1 MNTTGKLY
9 LIPTPISDADY
20 LKVLPQGAI
29 DIIHTLDEFIV
40 EELRTARRFLKKIGY
55 TKDFEEVTF
64 HLLNEHTK
72 SEETNHFLDHA
83 LQGKN
88 IGLLSEA
95 GCPCIADPGNIIVRL
110 AHENNIQV
118 HPLTGPSSILLALM
132 ASGFNGQNFAFT
144 GYLPI
149 EKNARIKR
157 IRELER
163 LALSTCLPARRANQT
178 QIFMEAPYRNN
189 QLLQDIIKTC
199 REDTMLCI
207 ATDITSL
214 SESIISKPIYEW
226 KKKLPDIN
234 KRNTVF
240 LIYKYE

>member
-1 MNTTGKLY
+1 MNLTGKLY
-9 LIPTPISDADY
+9 LIPTPISDTDY
-20 LKVLPQGAI
+20 LKVLPQGVI
-29 DIIHTLDEFIV
+29 DIIFTLDEFIV

-55 TKDFEEVTF
+55 AKDFEEVTF

-72 SEETNHFLDHA
+72 VEETNHFLDHV

-88 IGLLSEA
+88 MGLLSEA
-95 GCPCIADPGNIIVRL
+95 GCPCIADPGNVIVRL
-110 AHENNIQV
+110 AHEKKIQV
-118 HPLTGPSSILLALM
+118 VPLTGPSSILLSLI

-157 IRELER
+157 IRDLER
-163 LALSTCLPARRANQT
+163 LALSTNQT
-178 QIFMEAPYRNN
+178 QIFMEAPYRNI

-207 ATDITSL
+207 ATEITSPT
-214 SESIISKPIYEW
+214 ESIISKPIYEW
-226 KKKLPDIN
+226 KNKTPDIN
-234 KRNTVF
+234 KKNTVF
-240 LIYKYE
+240 LIYKNEFEVRF